1 MSGGDGR
8 GPAVQRAI
16 AAGIFAIGLAL
27 LAFMV
32 TVEGEPGLLPL
43 LLVLG
48 GGAWLAVAQARLRAR
63 RRRD

>member
-8 GPAVQRAI
+8 GLAVQRAI
-16 AAGIFAIGLAL
+16 AAGILAIGLAL

-43 LLVLG
+43 LLVLA
-48 GGAWLAVAQARLRAR
+48 GGAWLALAQTRLRAR